1 MTSNAVERRSALGM
15 AIDAEAHV
23 DFNDWHYAI
32 HRVDRAVTALALD
45 AGVDMRPM
53 READEVGHRV
63 YAVPLDFERRL
74 SVVGPRTRH
83 WLDSAATGNS
93 VAVASDASRDR
104 WNTRLR
110 RPARISMAVL
120 TWDLVDP
127 GVDSMTERD
136 WLNYVCAWRPRPL
149 RERNHGASE
158 DEQEQGKRKHYAIH
172 AHDRRLKTT
181 VAQSGS
187 SNRAAVGTHRRA
199 TKRIR
204 RNCASQKQKKSV
216 FH

>member
-1 MTSNAVERRSALGM
+1 MTSNAVEGGSALGM
-15 AIDAEAHV
+15 AIDAKAHV

-32 HRVDRAVTALALD
+32 HRVDRAMTALTLD
-45 AGVDMRPM
+45 SGVDMRPM
-53 READEVGHRV
+53 READEVGQRV
-63 YAVPLDFERRL
+63 HPVPLDFERRL
-74 SVVGPRTRH
+74 RVVSPGARD
-83 WLDSAATGNS
+83 WLDSAAGNS
-93 VAVASDASRDR
+93 VAVASHASRDR

-110 RPARISMAVL
+110 RPTRISMAVL

-136 WLNYVCAWRPRPL
+136 WLNDVCARRPRPL

-181 VAQSGS
+181 AAQSSS
-187 SNRAAVGTHRRA
+187 SNRAALGTDRRT
-199 TKRIR
+199 TKYIR
-204 RNCASQKQKKSV
+204 RNRASQKQKKSV